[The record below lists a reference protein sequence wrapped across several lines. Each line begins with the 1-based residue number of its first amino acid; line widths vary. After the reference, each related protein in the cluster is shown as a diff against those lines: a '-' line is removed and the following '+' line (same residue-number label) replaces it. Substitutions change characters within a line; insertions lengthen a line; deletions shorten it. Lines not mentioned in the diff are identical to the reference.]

1 MTDNSEQTPAP
12 ATNPDD
18 NNAET
23 RGDTSR
29 RNQVLIL
36 VLLAL
41 LVLAAVAASG
51 YGIYMNR
58 QLQSQLQAQ
67 QQTATTSQERLGK
80 SVDELATGQEQ
91 LQQTIDQLETAQ
103 QTTSD
108 RLQELTNRER
118 MDNTDWALA
127 EIEHLL
133 IIASQRINLRQDAD
147 SALAALEAAAR
158 RLKDLN
164 NPSLIPVREQLTS
177 DINAL
182 KAVPETDVPGMALY
196 LNDLISRAET
206 LPLAAD
212 TELATETATSG
223 GSSGNTG
230 NEVSGWRGLVS
241 EVWNEVRQLVVIQ
254 REDAP
259 PEALLAP
266 DQRYFLYQNLRV
278 ELASAREAVLRR
290 DTRNLQASLEL
301 IRDWLER
308 YFDTA
313 SAAAGNVLESLEQM
327 QTVELQPELPD
338 ISGSLESV
346 RAWQRQQ
353 AAKQQGDS

>member
-1 MTDNSEQTPAP
+1 MTDNSDQTPA
-12 ATNPDD
+12 TNQDD
-18 NNAET
+18 TA
-23 RGDTSR
+23 DTSASPGR
-29 RNQVLIL
+29 SQVLII
-36 VLLAL
+36 LLAL
-41 LVLAAVAASG
+41 LALAAVVVSS
-51 YGIYMNR
+51 YSIYRNYHL
-58 QLQSQLQAQ
+58 QGQVQEQQQATTTSQSQLSEAVADL
-67 QQTATTSQERLGK
+67 TKR
-80 SVDELATGQEQ
+80 QEQ
-91 LQQTIDQLETAQ
+91 LQQTIDQLQAAQ
-103 QTTSD
+103 ESTSA
-108 RLQELTNRER
+108 RLQELANRER

-133 IIASQRINLRQDAD
+133 IIAGQRLNLRQDAD
-147 SALAALEAAAR
+147 TALAALEAAAR

-182 KAVPETDVPGMALY
+182 RSVPETDVPGLALY

-212 TELATETATSG
+212 TELATEMPSG
-223 GSSGNTG
+223 DQQSN
-230 NEVSGWRGLVS
+230 NEPVSGWRGLVS
-241 EVWNEVRQLVVIQ
+241 AVWDELRQLVVIQ

-266 DQRYFLYQNLRV
+266 DQHYFLYQNLRL
-278 ELASAREAVLRR
+278 ELASAREAALRR

-301 IRDWLER
+301 VQEWLER
-308 YFDTA
+308 YFDTDS
-313 SAAAGNVLESLEQM
+313 SAVNNVLDSLEQM
-327 QTVELQPELPD
+327 QTVELQPGLPD

-353 AAKQQGDS
+353 ADKQQSDG